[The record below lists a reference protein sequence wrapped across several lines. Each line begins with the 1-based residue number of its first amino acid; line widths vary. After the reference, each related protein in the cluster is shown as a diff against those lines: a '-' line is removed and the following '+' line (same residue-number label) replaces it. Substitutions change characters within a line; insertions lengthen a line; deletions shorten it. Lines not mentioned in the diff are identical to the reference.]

1 MHPVFLCL
9 RFAVILCMHHDEYS
23 SLRAFIGNFI
33 SVTEE
38 EWLLHRDALTRK
50 ILKKGEF
57 LLRAGQVCDHVS
69 FVTKGYLRVFSIIK
83 EEEIS
88 NYFFFEN
95 AYATDYASFLTRK
108 PSDTS
113 IIAMEEVEVLQ
124 LNFAN
129 MQVLYEKIPSWQKYG
144 RLMAEHVF
152 LLAEER
158 AKTLQHNSPES
169 LYLKIM
175 QEMPQVFERVPLQYI
190 ASYMGIQP
198 ESLSRIRKRLMM
210 EEKKN

>member
-1 MHPVFLCL
+1 MHT
-9 RFAVILCMHHDEYS
+9 DEYS
-23 SLRAFIGNFI
+23 LLRAFISNFI
-33 SVTEE
+33 EVTEV
-38 EWLLHRDALTRK
+38 EWKLHRDVLIRK
-50 ILKKGEF
+50 FLKKGEY
-57 LLRAGQVCDHVS
+57 LLRAGQVCEHVS
-69 FVTKGYLRVFSIIK
+69 FVNQGSLRVYSIINDQ
-83 EEEIS
+83 EVS

-95 AYATDYASFLTRK
+95 TYATDYASFLTRK

-113 IIAMEEVEVLQ
+113 IIAMEDVEVMQ
-124 LNFAN
+124 LNYAN
-129 MQVLYEKIPSWQKYG
+129 MQMLYEKIPSWQKYG

-175 QEMPQVFERVPLQYI
+175 QEMPQVLERIPLQYI

-198 ESLSRIRKRLMM
+198 ESLSRIRKRLMT